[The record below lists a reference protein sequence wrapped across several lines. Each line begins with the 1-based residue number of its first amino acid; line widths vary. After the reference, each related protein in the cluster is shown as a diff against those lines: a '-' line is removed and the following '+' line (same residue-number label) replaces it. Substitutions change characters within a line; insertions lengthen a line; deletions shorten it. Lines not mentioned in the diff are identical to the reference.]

1 MKYPNLARGR
11 KIQLQTMKTFLFIL
25 ISFVAL
31 TAIVSGLLLIDKPDG
46 SILHLQLSVLSGTPF
61 TNFLIP
67 GIILASVVGGTN
79 LMAVI
84 SNMQSHPRRYT
95 WAMAGGLMT
104 CGWIAVQ
111 ILLINTFYWLQFVYI
126 VTGLSTILIAYQLKG
141 KWAV

>member
-1 MKYPNLARGR
+1 
-11 KIQLQTMKTFLFIL
+11 MKTFLFIL